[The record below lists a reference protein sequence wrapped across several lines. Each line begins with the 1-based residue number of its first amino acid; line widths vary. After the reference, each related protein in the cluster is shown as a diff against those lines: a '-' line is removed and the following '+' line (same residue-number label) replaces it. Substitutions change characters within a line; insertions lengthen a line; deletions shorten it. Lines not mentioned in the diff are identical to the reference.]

1 MVKQRYAKLLSV
13 TSITTTYDKQRGGYV
28 TEATSKNL
36 SPISDDFF
44 EIAVSTDVG
53 IKLTIK
59 K

>member
-1 MVKQRYAKLLSV
+1 MEKQHYAKLLSV
-13 TSITTTYDKQRGGYV
+13 TSVTTTYDKRLGGYV
-28 TEATSKNL
+28 TEATSKN
-36 SPISDDFF
+36 ISTLPDDFF